1 MWLVVD
7 EADRAQ
13 WEYTPFE
20 HVGPLRFDMSHE
32 EASAAMRAQGFD
44 GEIYPGS
51 PRHPG
56 LDQRA
61 DFRPATGGR
70 YLPAVTVYYNTEGM
84 LASVAVEAGCGP
96 QVWMDGLRLVGRVP
110 SELTDQWFEYA
121 AEHGVDLT
129 MSGDGDAASDE
140 LGFTVLAQRVGDI
153 LLTRPFFVIPERSWA
168 NTVYDSLP
176 GDETRLL

>member
-1 MWLVVD
+1 VVGVD

-32 EASAAMRAQGFD
+32 EASAAMQAQGFD
-44 GEIYPGS
+44 GRIHPGS
-51 PRHPG
+51 PRHHCIG
-56 LDQRA
+56 QRA
-61 DFRPATGGR
+61 DFRPATGSG

-84 LASVAVEAGCGP
+84 LASVAVEARCGP

-110 SELTDQWFEYA
+110 SKLTDQWFEYA
-121 AEHGVDLT
+121 GERGLDLT
-129 MSGDGDAASDE
+129 LSGDGDAASDE

-153 LLTRPFFVIPERSWA
+153 LLTRPFFAIPERSRA
-168 NTVYDSLP
+168 NTIYDSLP
-176 GDETRLL
+176 EDETRLL